1 MSERIFSSAEVD
13 QKVITSDGKRRAMQ
27 NLLFT
32 IIWNGIVFPVTYFHW
47 PKLLKIFQEDPIF
60 WVFISFPIIGIFL
73 LYNSIADSIDWFKF
87 GEAPLTLNN
96 HPAYLGGN
104 LSGFVDISTPHEFGL
119 NAEVSLRCAH
129 HYIDDSGSES
139 SSRVYVLWQD
149 DLLMPSQ
156 SHGGKTRVLFSF
168 QIDEDLPQSQGK
180 GSERHEWTVIVKLPV
195 PGKDLV
201 RSYIVPVDKH
211 YPLDSIDTVSSP
223 HEASGKVETPIA
235 KNPALNQIQNIT
247 QTAKKYPQISTNHE
261 GQRYFYPST
270 RNLSFGIFFLLASL
284 FFGGMSFGLISA
296 FEGFLP
302 ATSILFSIP
311 FLFITAVLLIV
322 GLLALIHR
330 LEVVVGRSGISVK
343 HRLLFYTYKGELKP
357 SDIADI
363 EVSRNGS
370 SSNGSSS
377 TVWYQLKVIDMD
389 GMETTV
395 GDSLEG
401 SSYAKLIRKQMIDG
415 LGHNWKP
422 SEVVKKP
429 GKLEKLKDLKKIS
442 RFSWLQKLIPL
453 TFVLV
458 VAYDL
463 YNLFGGNFC
472 RWWTYHC
479 H

>member
-1 MSERIFSSAEVD
+1 MSERIFSSTDVD
-13 QKVITSDGKRRAMQ
+13 QKIINSDGKGRALQ
-27 NLLFT
+27 NLLFA
-32 IIWNGIVFPVTYFHW
+32 ILWNGIVFPITYFHW
-47 PKLLKIFQEDPIF
+47 PKFLKIFQEDPIF
-60 WVFISFPIIGIFL
+60 CVFISFPILGIFL
-73 LYNSIADSIDWFKF
+73 LYNSITDSIDWFKF

-96 HPAYLGGN
+96 HPAHLGGN

-119 NAEVSLRCAH
+119 TAEVSLRCAH

-139 SSRVYVLWQD
+139 SSRIDVLWQD
-149 DLLMPSQ
+149 DVLMPSQ

-180 GSERHEWTVIVKLPV
+180 GSERHEWNVIVKLPV
-195 PGKDLV
+195 SGKDLV
-201 RSYIVPVDKH
+201 RSYIVPVDKY
-211 YPLDSIDTVSSP
+211 YPLDNKQTAV
-223 HEASGKVETPIA
+223 PIA
-235 KNPALNQIQNIT
+235 NKPVLNQIQNIT
-247 QTAKKYPQISTNHE
+247 QTAKKYPQISTNHS
-261 GQRYFYPST
+261 GQRYYYPAR

-284 FFGGMSFGLISA
+284 FFGGMSFGLIDA
-296 FEGFLP
+296 FEDFLP

-311 FLFITAVLLIV
+311 FLLITAIFLLV

-330 LEVVVGRSGISVK
+330 LEVVVGRAGITVK

-357 SDIADI
+357 SEIADI
-363 EVSRNGS
+363 EVSQNGS
-370 SSNGSSS
+370 TSNGSSS

-401 SSYAKLIRKQMIDG
+401 SSYAKLIRQQMIDG

-429 GKLEKLKDLKKIS
+429 GKLEKLKGFKDFS
-442 RFSWLQKLIPL
+442 RFSWLQKLVPL
-453 TFVLV
+453 TFVLA

-463 YNLFGGNFC
+463 YNLFGGE
-472 RWWTYHC
+472 
-479 H
+479 